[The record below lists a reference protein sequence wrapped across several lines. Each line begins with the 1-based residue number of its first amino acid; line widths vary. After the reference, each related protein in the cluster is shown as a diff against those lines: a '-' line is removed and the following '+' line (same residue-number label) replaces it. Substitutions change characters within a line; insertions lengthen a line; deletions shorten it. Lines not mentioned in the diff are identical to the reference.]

1 MPDPE
6 QPIIDIL
13 IEAAK
18 AGGKV
23 VLSYYKTRLTV
34 TEKSSKGDL
43 LTQADIKSQEAIIS
57 TLIKLMLK
65 NGFSEN
71 DLGFIAEEN
80 FIKQGKYTFIIDPLD
95 GTSSFVAELHSFA
108 VSIGYAVE
116 NKILAGVIYQ
126 PTEDTVYFAEE
137 GKGAFTVKNDQKIKL
152 KIKEKMLKDSLVYYN
167 SSSNPE
173 VTEGLL
179 RRLSNLAPH
188 VLNAK
193 QNPCISLNLME
204 LAKDNVQIVING
216 RAKLWDIAAA
226 KLIVEEAGGNVRD
239 WNGNDFDYDYDNPS
253 SFYPLIASHPTLI
266 DEVVKNFFEKPQIV
280 IVGSMTH
287 SFATYD
293 DRVEERFGGG
303 VSYGGQA
310 AATLGLS
317 TTVITIG
324 AKDLEPGLKTL
335 REKGITTIR
344 VNRNTS
350 NNNSNDYRNGQRKI
364 QARSIIDTPFLR
376 SDFGQQIHCSGVL
389 FFPGLHEI
397 IPHTLSAFDA
407 EIIFLDVGGLS
418 RTVGKRNEEGLYPL
432 NQGNWDTIDGFRNK
446 VDILKVSHEDLE
458 NIDFP
463 KKIQSEEEKVQNL
476 AENGFPIVLF
486 TKGEKATILARKS
499 LPLLEIPT
507 YKLEGGDPAGAG
519 EVFSIG
525 FIYEY
530 LETDDPVKAVAFG
543 NACSSFKIAGENYDY
558 RRTKERA
565 KEILARIISS

>member
-1 MPDPE
+1 MPKVE
-6 QPIIDIL
+6 QTIVSIL

-23 VLSYYKTRLTV
+23 LLSFYKTKLTV
-34 TEKSSKGDL
+34 TEKSSKRDL
-43 LTQADIKSQEAIIS
+43 LTQADLKSQEIIIE
-57 TLIKLMLK
+57 TLTKLMLK
-65 NGFSEN
+65 NGFAEK

-80 FIKQGKYTFIIDPLD
+80 FIKQGKHTFIIDPLD
-95 GTSSFVAELHSFA
+95 GTSSFVAELPSFA

-137 GKGAFTVKNDQKIKL
+137 GKNAFTVKNDQKIKL
-152 KIKEKMLKDSLVYYN
+152 EIKEKMLEDSLVYYN

-204 LAKDNVQIVING
+204 LTKNNVQVVING
-216 RAKLWDIAAA
+216 RAKFWDIAAA
-226 KLIVEEAGGNVRD
+226 KLIVEEAGGKVTN
-239 WNGNDFDYDYDNPS
+239 WNGEDFKYDYKSPTA
-253 SFYPLIASHPTLI
+253 FYPLIASCSKLI
-266 DEVVKNFFEKPQIV
+266 DEVVNNFYENPRIV

-293 DRVEERFGGG
+293 NEIKERYGGG
-303 VSYGGQA
+303 VSYGGQT
-310 AATLGLS
+310 AATLELS

-324 AKDLEPGLKTL
+324 AKDLEPGLETL
-335 REKGITTIR
+335 REKGITAIR
-344 VNRNTS
+344 INRNTS

-364 QARSIIDTPFLR
+364 QARSIIDIPFLQ
-376 SDFGQQIHCSGVL
+376 SDFGEKIHCNGVL

-397 IPHTLSAFDA
+397 TPDTLSAFDA

-418 RTVGKRNEEGLYPL
+418 RTVGEQNEEGLYPL

-458 NIDFP
+458 NIVFP
-463 KKIQSEEEKVQNL
+463 KGIESEEEKVQNL
-476 AENGFPIVLF
+476 ADNGFPIVLF
-486 TKGEKATILARKS
+486 TRGKKTTILARKGV
-499 LPLLEIPT
+499 PILEVPV
-507 YKLEGGDPAGAG
+507 YKLGGGDPAGAG
-519 EVFSIG
+519 EVFSVG
-525 FIYEY
+525 FMDEY
-530 LETDDPVKAVAFG
+530 LKTNDAVKAVAFG
-543 NACSSFKIAGENYDY
+543 NACASFKITGEDYDY
-558 RRTKERA
+558 KKAKQRA
-565 KEILARIISS
+565 EEILATTIS